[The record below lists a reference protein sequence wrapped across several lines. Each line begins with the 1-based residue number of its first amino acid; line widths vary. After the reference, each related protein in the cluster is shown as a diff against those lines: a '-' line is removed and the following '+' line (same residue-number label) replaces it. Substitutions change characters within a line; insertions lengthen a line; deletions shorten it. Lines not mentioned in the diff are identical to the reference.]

1 MEGTQ
6 RKTQNTVLYFI
17 NLSILIIESI
27 IQAFSM
33 LDASVNTEQK
43 AVLMFIFVILGLISS
58 IVSNL
63 LIINWREVLKM
74 YLLLDS
80 TIPVVIAASI
90 GFFAIYNFSSTGEW
104 YQILYSIAYPIWIV
118 YLGGS
123 LRVMIKHVKWSRWEI
138 VLYKLVLLFSG
149 LILFYVG
156 FEYMNGKY
164 KISSGYLI

>member
-43 AVLMFIFVILGLISS
+43 AVLMFIFVIVGLISS

-80 TIPVVIAASI
+80 P
-90 GFFAIYNFSSTGEW
+90 FLSS
-104 YQILYSIAYPIWIV
+104 
-118 YLGGS
+118 
-123 LRVMIKHVKWSRWEI
+123 
-138 VLYKLVLLFSG
+138 
-149 LILFYVG
+149 
-156 FEYMNGKY
+156 
-164 KISSGYLI
+164 